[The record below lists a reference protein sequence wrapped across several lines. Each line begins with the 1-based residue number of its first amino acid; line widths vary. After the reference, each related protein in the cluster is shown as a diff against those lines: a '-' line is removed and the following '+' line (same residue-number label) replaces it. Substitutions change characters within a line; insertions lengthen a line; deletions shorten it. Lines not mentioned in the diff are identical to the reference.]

1 MAGTE
6 VTKTAIDARTAEAVL
21 ALREAFRKCDN
32 IAEWLTKN
40 PVVSSVD
47 PLVTTFVYSEQ
58 EAADIRTVFTGFAAA
73 HTTLAYNFDVA
84 RNLVGLE

>member
-6 VTKTAIDARTAEAVL
+6 VTKNAIDVRSAEAVL

-32 IAEWLTKN
+32 LSEWLTKN

-47 PLVTTFVYSEQ
+47 PLVTTFMYTEQ
-58 EAADIRTVFTGFAAA
+58 EAEDIRTVFLGFAAA

-84 RNLVGLE
+84 RNLIGLE